1 MLIQKQ
7 GEMGSRPCTTC
18 CQADTDMSQPGQG
31 RCTEDWTGEVKGLAA
46 RLVSKLLI
54 MGLEVGARSNSTI
67 TALRITYN
75 G

>member
-1 MLIQKQ
+1 MLIQEQ
-7 GEMGSRPCTTC
+7 GEMGSRLCTTC

-31 RCTEDWTGEVKGLAA
+31 RRAEDWTGEVKGLAA

-54 MGLEVGARSNSTI
+54 IGLEVGVRSNSTT

-75 G
+75 W